1 MRIRGKRIVEVPKE
15 LELKNRNNNRTKVI
29 HMEVV
34 MPEKNY
40 NKIEIEKPEMKI
52 SLLFPSKTEESEEI
66 HKEIK
71 AILSGALRE
80 QMEHRTH

>member
-40 NKIEIEKPEMKI
+40 NKIGAKI
-52 SLLFPSKTEESEEI
+52 T
-66 HKEIK
+66 
-71 AILSGALRE
+71 
-80 QMEHRTH
+80 